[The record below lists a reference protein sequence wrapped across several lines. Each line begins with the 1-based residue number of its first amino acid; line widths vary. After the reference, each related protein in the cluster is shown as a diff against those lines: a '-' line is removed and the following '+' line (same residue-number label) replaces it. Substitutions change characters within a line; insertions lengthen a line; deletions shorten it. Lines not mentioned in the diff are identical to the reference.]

1 MDSFSRLP
9 AELRLK
15 IFAYS
20 DLVARDRSGRKTGV
34 HIYDGEL
41 SDPPAHDLYWHSH
54 SECPCPVKFRVE
66 LLNASCNPYYAEVL
80 EVVFSKNRIVLSG
93 SFVKTL
99 AFLRTHHQA
108 LHHIH
113 ELDFQFDHVMI
124 EEYWTNPNILS
135 NEWEELVAFV
145 RENFSL
151 SNLTLSLDAGLS
163 IPIYEEQLMIDID
176 EGDYRLNVYKT
187 IIKSLR
193 GLGEI
198 GLKRFYVYWG
208 CYHMRPRPKRKS
220 WAKNMRRRA
229 RSQYLG
235 ANHQTPIGIF
245 IKLKDEPTI

>member
-1 MDSFSRLP
+1 
-9 AELRLK
+9 
-15 IFAYS
+15 
-20 DLVARDRSGRKTGV
+20 
-34 HIYDGEL
+34 
-41 SDPPAHDLYWHSH
+41 
-54 SECPCPVKFRVE
+54 
-66 LLNASCNPYYAEVL
+66 
-80 EVVFSKNRIVLSG
+80 
-93 SFVKTL
+93 
-99 AFLRTHHQA
+99 
-108 LHHIH
+108 
-113 ELDFQFDHVMI
+113 MI